1 MSRLTYRVP
10 ALFTSPNKRCVSD
23 PGASLDK
30 SALLPLSRRSRKY
43 AVFYT
48 HSLRTLFRQLIASGL
63 LISGCAA
70 SQVNIYMAGVFHS
83 VLQPRPEM
91 FACKTFFV
99 ALAILWSIVDMTSY
113 DPSPCSEP
121 AVRREWR
128 VFSAEENAEWIRVV
142 NVRNDTPLKLVAL
155 LKQYLQHNPVLVKI
169 AS

>member
-1 MSRLTYRVP
+1 VLLLIKAHFCRFPGVHENTAY
-10 ALFTSPNKRCVSD
+10 FTPTVFERCSD
-23 PGASLDK
+23 N
-30 SALLPLSRRSRKY
+30 
-43 AVFYT
+43 
-48 HSLRTLFRQLIASGL
+48 LIASGL

>member
-1 MSRLTYRVP
+1 MIKAHFCHFPGVHKNTAY
-10 ALFTSPNKRCVSD
+10 FTPTVFERCSD
-23 PGASLDK
+23 N
-30 SALLPLSRRSRKY
+30 
-43 AVFYT
+43 
-48 HSLRTLFRQLIASGL
+48 LIASGL
-63 LISGCAA
+63 LISGCAT
-70 SQVNIYMAGVFHS
+70 SQANIYIAGVFHS
-83 VLQPRPEM
+83 VLQHCRPEM

-99 ALAILWSIVDMTSY
+99 APAIPWSIVDMTCSY

-155 LKQYLQHNPVLVKI
+155 LKRYLQHNPVLVKI